1 MRKGGRP
8 SKNPGR
14 LKDGYYMLISLD
26 NLRKPIRI
34 MSETLEQM
42 KVAQDR
48 YKNYHCKYLGQ
59 VKNHLWIDGENKGKP
74 TT

>member
-8 SKNPGR
+8 SKKPSR
-14 LKDGYYMLISLD
+14 LKDGYYMLISSD
-26 NLRKPIRI
+26 NSRKPIRI
-34 MSETLEQM
+34 MSETLEQL
-42 KVAQDR
+42 KVAQVK

-59 VKNHLWIDGENKGKP
+59 VKDHFWIDGENKGKP

>member
-8 SKNPGR
+8 PKKNIR

-42 KVAQDR
+42 KAAQVR

-59 VKNHLWIDGENKGKP
+59 VKNHIWIDGENKGKP

>member
-34 MSETLEQM
+34 MKRNSWTNESSS
-42 KVAQDR
+42 R
-48 YKNYHCKYLGQ
+48 
-59 VKNHLWIDGENKGKP
+59 
-74 TT
+74 